1 MKENRNI
8 YGAEKVAEKVEV
20 FCVVEMRWLQT
31 ERRVEIQ
38 TQAVVR

>member
-8 YGAEKVAEKVEV
+8 YGAEKDAEKVEV
-20 FCVVEMRWLQT
+20 YYVVEMGWLQT
-31 ERRVEIQ
+31 ERRVE